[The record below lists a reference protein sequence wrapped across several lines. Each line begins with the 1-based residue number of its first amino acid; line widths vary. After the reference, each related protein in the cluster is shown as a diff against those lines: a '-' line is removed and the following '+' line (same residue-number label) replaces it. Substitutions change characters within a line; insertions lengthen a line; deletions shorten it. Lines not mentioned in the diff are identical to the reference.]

1 MRLLWSVCVFMY
13 ACMRACA
20 CIYILST
27 CAYMCAYSR
36 YLCVLCVGLCVHVYV
51 CLCACICVKVY
62 VCLCLCDYICV
73 SVCAYEYT
81 LCVWR
86 FVHVY
91 VGLCVCSCDCVLP
104 WLTEP
109 KQLVFTWSQIGE
121 EIPCGGTRLDWFLH
135 SALCEMNESHCRKVS
150 PPALFDVIG

>member
-13 ACMRACA
+13 ACMRACV

-51 CLCACICVKVY
+51 CLRACICVKVY

-81 LCVWR
+81 LCVCR

-91 VGLCVCSCDCVLP
+91 VGLCVCVHVIVYCHGSQNPSSWYLHDHRLARRFHVEGRD
-104 WLTEP
+104 WIDFFI
-109 KQLVFTWSQIGE
+109 QLSVKWMNRIAEKFLL
-121 EIPCGGTRLDWFLH
+121 RLCLM
-135 SALCEMNESHCRKVS
+135 L
-150 PPALFDVIG
+150 